1 VAVVPPGPSIEPAP
15 AAPATWT
22 IPAPKLPSEIRTSEG
37 RLNLVLQVLLGLN
50 TFQVWTYM
58 PAKWS
63 GLAQA
68 VIAAGYAWSRGQA
81 KTGSAG
87 LR

>member
-1 VAVVPPGPSIEPAP
+1 MAVDPQQPAVTTAPPAP
-15 AAPATWT
+15 RGWT
-22 IPAPKLPSEIRTSEG
+22 IPAPRLPSEIRTSEG
-37 RLNLVLQVLLGLN
+37 RLNLVLQVLFGLN
-50 TFQVWTYM
+50 TFQVWSYM
-58 PAKWS
+58 SPRYS

-68 VIAAGYAWSRGQA
+68 IIAAGYAWSRGQA